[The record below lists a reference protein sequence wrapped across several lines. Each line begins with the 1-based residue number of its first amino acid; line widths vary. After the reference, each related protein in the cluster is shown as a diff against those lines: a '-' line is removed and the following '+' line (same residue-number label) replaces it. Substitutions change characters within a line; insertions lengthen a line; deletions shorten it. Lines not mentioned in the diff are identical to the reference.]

1 METLSYRELADRWEV
16 SLAAAKARVR
26 RSGWIRVWQ
35 NDGTARVQVPDGAFP
50 SEEEKESVSLGDT
63 VPSEEPTTEPATDLA
78 TLSATLLA
86 TLRLLEQER
95 ERSSL
100 LEREAR
106 EFAVRLSASEVR
118 ADLEAKRAERAEVE
132 LRGLREPATHPLREP
147 ATYRGYAKPKRSLLH
162 WLLKL

>member
-1 METLSYRELADRWEV
+1 MEILSYRELADRWEV

-50 SEEEKESVSLGDT
+50 LEEEKEPVPLGDT
-63 VPSEEPTTEPATDLA
+63 GPSEEPTTEPATDLA
-78 TLSATLLA
+78 TLSATLLV
-86 TLRLLEQER
+86 TLRLLAQER

-106 EFAVRLSASEVR
+106 DFAVRLSASEVR
-118 ADLEAKRAERAEVE
+118 ADLEARRAERVEVE
-132 LRGLREPATHPLREP
+132 LRGLREAATHPLREQ
-147 ATYRGYAKPKRSLLH
+147 ATHRGYAKPKRSLLH
-162 WLLKL
+162 WFLRL